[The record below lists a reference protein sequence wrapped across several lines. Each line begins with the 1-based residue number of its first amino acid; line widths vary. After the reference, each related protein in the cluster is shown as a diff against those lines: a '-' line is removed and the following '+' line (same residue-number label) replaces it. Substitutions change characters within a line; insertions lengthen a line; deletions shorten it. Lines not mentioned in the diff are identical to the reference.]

1 VKAWV
6 TPADCKEVWGITRQ
20 AEPSQEE
27 VNCFLLYR
35 DDTRMDFDPKVA
47 TLSIE
52 TSEASQPMSLWSTS
66 SEQYL
71 QPPQEEGH
79 SSSMLSKVSK
89 QH

>member
-1 VKAWV
+1 
-6 TPADCKEVWGITRQ
+6 
-20 AEPSQEE
+20 
-27 VNCFLLYR
+27 
-35 DDTRMDFDPKVA
+35 MDLDAKVA

-52 TSEASQPMSLWSTS
+52 MSEVSQPMLLWSTS

-79 SSSMLSKVSK
+79 SLSMSSKVLK